1 MVYQNKLLLEQNF
14 QLKDSVTEL
23 KSDITFLRSENQVTK
38 EIRLKKVKSKE
49 KRQLALKQ
57 PLRDVIS
64 LILNTF

>member
-1 MVYQNKLLLEQNF
+1 M
-14 QLKDSVTEL
+14 QLKHIVTEL
-23 KSDITFLRSENQVTK
+23 KSDITFLRSLNEVTK
-38 EIRLKKVKSKE
+38 EIRLKKAKSKL